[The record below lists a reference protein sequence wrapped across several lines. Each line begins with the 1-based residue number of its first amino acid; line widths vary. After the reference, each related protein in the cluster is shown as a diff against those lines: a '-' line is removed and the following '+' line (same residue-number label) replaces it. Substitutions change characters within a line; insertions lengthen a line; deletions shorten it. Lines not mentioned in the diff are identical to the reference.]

1 MFNRNKSGKQ
11 GLAHEC
17 RICKKLRSD
26 EYYQRNREKII
37 ALRKA
42 KREENI
48 EQARAYH
55 RLYRRSHAEKLNEER
70 RRLYRESLEQKAKK
84 QAYYQEHA
92 EQIKALRKVYQ
103 KTCGEKIVKYRK
115 ARYQEHAEHFKTQ
128 KKEYYQENVKQIRE
142 KKRNHR
148 KTHPELYVDSDKV
161 HVARRRTQKAQ
172 AGGNFTIEEWQR
184 LKAQY
189 NYTCLCCRRQ
199 EPEIRLTADH
209 VIPLSQ
215 GGDSF
220 IENIQPLCTSC
231 NSKKHNKTVDYRTER
246 GDKL

>member
-1 MFNRNKSGKQ
+1 MLEHVVEGCQCEGKRCFDCKNILCFGMFSRNKSGKQ

-26 EYYQRNREKII
+26 EHYQRNREKII

-55 RLYRRSHAEKLNEER
+55 RLYRRRHAEKLNEER
-70 RRLYRESLEQKAKK
+70 RRQYRESLEQKAKK

-103 KTCGEKIVKYRK
+103 KTYGEKIVKYRK

-128 KKEYYQENVKQIRE
+128 KKEYY
-142 KKRNHR
+142 
-148 KTHPELYVDSDKV
+148 
-161 HVARRRTQKAQ
+161 
-172 AGGNFTIEEWQR
+172 
-184 LKAQY
+184 
-189 NYTCLCCRRQ
+189 
-199 EPEIRLTADH
+199 
-209 VIPLSQ
+209 
-215 GGDSF
+215 
-220 IENIQPLCTSC
+220 
-231 NSKKHNKTVDYRTER
+231 
-246 GDKL
+246 